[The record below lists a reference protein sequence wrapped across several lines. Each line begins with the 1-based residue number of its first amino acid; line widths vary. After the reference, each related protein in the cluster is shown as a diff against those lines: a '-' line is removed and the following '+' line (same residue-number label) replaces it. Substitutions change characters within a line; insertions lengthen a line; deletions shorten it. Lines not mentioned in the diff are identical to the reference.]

1 LCINRKY
8 NILILVVFACITIF
22 SIVFLFLTS
31 NNLNIQNYDIELEFN
46 GDNAYNYVQD
56 QLDIGFRIPG
66 TEERKESAQYFI
78 SKFLEIDSNFT
89 YLSHNFTIYTT
100 ECQNVLFKL
109 SEEND
114 NIIIL
119 GAHYDSRAKAT
130 RDPILENRSK
140 PVPGANDGAS
150 GAAVLIELARVLY
163 VKKDNLSSEIW
174 FLFFDA
180 EDQGGNG
187 IPGWE
192 WTEGSEQFVNDLDD
206 FYDSTN
212 ENIESMILLDMV
224 GGTNL
229 QFINEQY
236 STSSLLDELF
246 AIGRT
251 LGYTNEFPSNPV
263 SRSIIDDHIGFLDLG
278 IPSADLIINF
288 WDNPSWPYHHT
299 TEDDI
304 SHISNYSLEVTG
316 RTIEQ
321 FVYNNYI
328 TDPNYNYQ
336 GNRPWDVD
344 MSIPD
349 IQIIILLGLIF
360 GFAGVAI
367 IIALSIKKF
376 VKKKEV
382 NV

>member
-1 LCINRKY
+1 MCINRKY

-89 YLSHNFTIYTT
+89 YIIHNFTVYTT
-100 ECQNVLFKL
+100 ECQNILFKAN
-109 SEEND
+109 EEYD
-114 NIIIL
+114 NVIIL

-130 RDPILENRSK
+130 RDPISENRSK

-163 VKKDNLSSEIW
+163 GQKDNLSSEIW

-187 IPGWE
+187 ILGWD
-192 WTEGSEQFVNDLDD
+192 WIEGSEQFVNDLDD
-206 FYDSTN
+206 FYDSAT

-236 STSSLLDELF
+236 STSSLLEELF
-246 AIGRT
+246 AIGRN

-349 IQIIILLGLIF
+349 MQIIILLGLIF

-367 IIALSIKKF
+367 IITLSIKKF